1 PIIVK
6 GCGSAPT
13 PVRPAKPSSRST
25 DSPSGWAACSRTRTW
40 RDGDQ
45 LAHPARNPVL
55 SLSAGLGLRAACL
68 RDRQAPFNQTFGD
81 DPDLRRRGGRTVPA
95 RAEKGLLAVGR
106 RAVPCS
112 LGDAATPAPG
122 PFTRLEPALPFSR
135 AAFPG
140 DA

>member
-1 PIIVK
+1 AACTRTLAWRGRDPAAHP
-6 GCGSAPT
+6 APT
-13 PVRPAKPSSRST
+13 PV
-25 DSPSGWAACSRTRTW
+25 
-40 RDGDQ
+40 
-45 LAHPARNPVL
+45 LALA
-55 SLSAGLGLRAACL
+55 AGLGLRAACL
-68 RDRQAPFNQTFGD
+68 RDRQAPFNQTRGD
-81 DPDLRRRGGRTVPA
+81 APDPRRRGGRTVPA